1 LKFFEG
7 YITQDLDSGDVF
19 RGIDIF
25 CRFFVLKDF
34 LSYRP
39 LKQVWADLPTAVR
52 FRVKKSASGDF
63 RQLEAHARGF
73 RSK

>member
-7 YITQDLDSGDVF
+7 YITQDLDAAEVI
-19 RGIDIF
+19 RGIGTF
-25 CRFFVLKDF
+25 CRFFALKDF

-52 FRVKKSASGDF
+52 FRVKTALQYASGDYSGYY
-63 RQLEAHARGF
+63 LLM
-73 RSK
+73 KN